1 MTLRKATKGYE
12 EMNSLPTKV
21 LVATD
26 GLQNAVAARSAAE
39 IARAF
44 GSELHVVH
52 VVPITEPYHLFDK
65 DAEGPSLYEEDR
77 QRAQEL
83 LDEQVRRIEENGG
96 KVTNVYLRTGEPDAE
111 VVSLGEEIGAN
122 MIVAGSR
129 GLGRLRRP
137 VRSVSSS
144 IAAHAHCPVLVVR
157 EEGRGLQPIQGVGS
171 ARIRHHEVRCRLG
184 VSPR

>member
-1 MTLRKATKGYE
+1 LTLRKATKGYE

-39 IARAF
+39 MARAF

-52 VVPITEPYHLFDK
+52 VVPVTEPYHLFDK

-122 MIVAGSR
+122 LLVAGSR

-171 ARIRHHEVRCRLG
+171 ARIRHLVEGKVRR
-184 VSPR
+184 SP